1 MFLNDEHWRKQWDC
15 KIVESDWKSNF
26 RGLFLDQPWLVAASE
41 VQRNESTG
49 LEGAIIPVQSSF
61 IREKRGKRMSSVP
74 LHALGRLPHAE
85 FQVQTSRIT
94 STTTTH
100 SNPSFLASSTDR
112 LCPDD
117 STNTGFKGLL
127 LLEIERLLS
136 FQRFSYR
143 IASRQ
148 RKELSEG
155 HPMIIHR
162 LF

>member
-1 MFLNDEHWRKQWDC
+1 
-15 KIVESDWKSNF
+15 NF

-49 LEGAIIPVQSSF
+49 LEGAIIPV

-85 FQVQTSRIT
+85 FQT

-127 LLEIERLLS
+127 PTRDRTTLILPIVFPIELLRDSERNYPKDI
-136 FQRFSYR
+136 R
-143 IASRQ
+143 
-148 RKELSEG
+148 
-155 HPMIIHR
+155 
-162 LF
+162 